1 MVSLHFSTWS
11 SFICRTVAID
21 KKKKKKGRDSRVG
34 KYRRR
39 HTHDDRRIIEFLV
52 VSIAVRNVHRGVQSY
67 FFGMPAGCEVCRGIR
82 HRTGTRLCGLATN
95 DDYAPWCGNFAGNPE
110 GLPTVEKKKWEE
122 SAKVARGRHKC
133 PNYLGAGIRST
144 VIIWTGQRNLG
155 GRRNLRDGR
164 GPPPPLRPSA
174 ATAGC
179 PNSHS
184 NTPNR
189 PVHPL
194 SPPARCNANP
204 TLPPFHRTIN
214 ERTVRVKILRYDPDS
229 LSG

>member
-1 MVSLHFSTWS
+1 M
-11 SFICRTVAID
+11 
-21 KKKKKKGRDSRVG
+21 
-34 KYRRR
+34 
-39 HTHDDRRIIEFLV
+39 
-52 VSIAVRNVHRGVQSY
+52 RGVSRH
-67 FFGMPAGCEVCRGIR
+67 PSSNGCSIMRFSDER
-82 HRTGTRLCGLATN
+82 RLCALVWQFRWQSG
-95 DDYAPWCGNFAGNPE
+95 GFANG
-110 GLPTVEKKKWEE
+110 GKKKWEE

-174 ATAGC
+174 ATTGC

-184 NTPNR
+184 NTTNR

-214 ERTVRVKILRYDPDS
+214 ERTVRVKILRCPVSSISISCKELYFSCTFILDEIHCTKLVQVAVLTS
-229 LSG
+229 F